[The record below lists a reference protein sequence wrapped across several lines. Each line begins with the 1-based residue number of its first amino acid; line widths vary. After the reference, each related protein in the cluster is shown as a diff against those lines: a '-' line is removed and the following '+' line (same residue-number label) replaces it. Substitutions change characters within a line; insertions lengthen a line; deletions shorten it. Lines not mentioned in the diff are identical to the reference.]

1 MSTLIEGED
10 YYLNEDGLMVLT
22 SSYHL
27 RKGKCCGN
35 GCLHC
40 PYEYKNVA
48 TEKRKDLLENRPPI
62 ITRSKNNLK

>member
-10 YYLNEDGLMVLT
+10 YYLNEDGWMVLT
-22 SSYHL
+22 SVYHL

-48 TEKRKDLLENRPPI
+48 TEKRNDLLKNRPPI
-62 ITRSKNNLK
+62 ITKSKNNLK

>member
-22 SSYHL
+22 SAYHL

-40 PYEYKNVA
+40 PYKYKNVSA
-48 TEKRKDLLENRPPI
+48 DKRNDLLKNRPPI
-62 ITRSKNNLK
+62 ITKSKNNLK

>member
-10 YYLNEDGLMVLT
+10 YYLNDDGLMVLT

-40 PYEYKNVA
+40 PWPSLTPPKKGNDRNEVLREDCEVDKI
-48 TEKRKDLLENRPPI
+48 KD
-62 ITRSKNNLK
+62 

>member
-10 YYLNEDGLMVLT
+10 YYLNDDGLMVLT
-22 SSYHL
+22 STYHL

-40 PYEYKNVA
+40 PYNYKNVA

-62 ITRSKNNLK
+62 ILLKK

>member
-10 YYLNEDGLMVLT
+10 YYLNEDGWMVLT
-22 SSYHL
+22 SAYHL

-35 GCLHC
+35 GCLNC

-48 TEKRKDLLENRPPI
+48 TDKRNDLLKNRPPI
-62 ITRSKNNLK
+62 ITTSKNNLK

>member
-10 YYLNEDGLMVLT
+10 YYLNDDGLMVLT

-40 PYEYKNVA
+40 PWPPLTPSKEGNDRNV
-48 TEKRKDLLENRPPI
+48 DLREDCEVDKI
-62 ITRSKNNLK
+62 ED